1 MKTKLLLVCGL
12 ILVSASAMAD
22 EYQCKVNCVS
32 PSGSTTA
39 EVNADSKSEAASI
52 VDGKSDQICQDAGYG
67 KSTSST
73 MSSSQCWKK

>member
-12 ILVSASAMAD
+12 VLASASAMAD
-22 EYQCKVNCVS
+22 QYQCTVNCVS
-32 PSGSTTA
+32 PSGKTTA
-39 EVNADSKSEAASI
+39 EVSAASTSEAASI
-52 VDGKSDQICQDAGYG
+52 VDRKSDQICRDAGYG